1 MSCDAS
7 GANNVVA
14 GEVVVMAAFDILSSS
29 RLWGWSR
36 LVRGRSGLRGA
47 AGLRFAKVLGSGVE
61 GGFGLKPS
69 ASILGLFCVFQ
80 DAASAEAFTAD
91 NGQMRRWRERS
102 RESFCVKMQVYSC
115 RGSWAGSRLAV
126 TAANPTAGPVVSL
139 TRASIKPSR
148 AAAFWRMQ
156 PPAERSLEQAT
167 GCRLAIGVGE
177 APVLRQA
184 TFTVW
189 DDVAAMDRYARSGAH
204 QDAIVA
210 AARGGFFSES
220 MFVRFAPYEIQG
232 NWKGSPIA

>member
-1 MSCDAS
+1 MSRDAV
-7 GANNVVA
+7 GANDIAA
-14 GEVVVMAAFDILSSS
+14 GEVVVMAAFDILASS

-47 AGLRFAKVLGSGVE
+47 TGLRFAKVLGSGVE

-69 ASILGLFCVFQ
+69 ASILGLFCVFR
-80 DAASAEAFTAD
+80 DAASAEAFTAHD
-91 NGQMRRWRERS
+91 GLMRRWQDRS
-102 RESFCVKMQVYSC
+102 RESFCVKMRVYSC

-126 TAANPTAGPVVSL
+126 TADAPVAGPVVSL
-139 TRASIKPSR
+139 TRASIKPTR
-148 AAAFWRMQ
+148 AAAFWQMQ

-177 APVLRQA
+177 APLLRQA

-204 QDAIVA
+204 QEAIVA

-220 MFVRFAPYEIQG
+220 MFVRFAPYEIHGQ
-232 NWKGSPIA
+232 WKGSSIG

>member
-1 MSCDAS
+1 MSSDAA
-7 GANNVVA
+7 GASDLV
-14 GEVVVMAAFDILSSS
+14 GSEVVVMAAFDILASS

-91 NGQMRRWRERS
+91 DGLMRRWRERS

-126 TAANPTAGPVVSL
+126 TAATPLAGPVVSL

-148 AAAFWRMQ
+148 AAAFWQMQ

-177 APVLRQA
+177 APLLRQA

-220 MFVRFAPYEIQG
+220 MFVRFAPYEFQG
-232 NWKGSPIA
+232 KWKGVSIA

>member
-1 MSCDAS
+1 MSPDMA
-7 GANNVVA
+7 GADDLA
-14 GEVVVMAAFDILSSS
+14 GSEVVVMAAFDILASS

-47 AGLRFAKVLGSGVE
+47 TGLRFVKVLGSGVE

-80 DAASAEAFTAD
+80 DAASAEAFTAHD
-91 NGQMRRWRERS
+91 GLMRRWQDRS
-102 RESFCVKMQVYSC
+102 RESFCVKMRVYSC

-126 TAANPTAGPVVSL
+126 TAAAPLAGPVVSL
-139 TRASIKPSR
+139 TRASIKPTR
-148 AAAFWRMQ
+148 AAAFWQMQ

-177 APVLRQA
+177 APLLRQA

-204 QDAIVA
+204 QEAIVA

-220 MFVRFAPYEIQG
+220 MFVRFAPYDIQG
-232 NWKGSPIA
+232 QWKGMSIA

>member
-1 MSCDAS
+1 MSSDAA
-7 GANNVVA
+7 GANGDVA
-14 GEVVVMAAFDILSSS
+14 RDVVVMAAFDIDPAW

-36 LVRGRSGLRGA
+36 LVRGQSGLRGA

-80 DAASAEAFTAD
+80 DAASADAFTAND
-91 NGQMRRWRERS
+91 GLMRRWQDRS

-115 RGSWAGSRLAV
+115 RGSWAGNRLAV
-126 TAANPTAGPVVSL
+126 TATPPQAGPVVSL

-156 PPAERSLEQAT
+156 PPAERSLERAT

-177 APVLRQA
+177 APLLRQA

-204 QDAIVA
+204 QEAIVA

-220 MFVRFAPYEIQG
+220 MFVRFAPYEIHGQ
-232 NWKGSPIA
+232 WKGSSIG

>member
-1 MSCDAS
+1 MSSDAA
-7 GANNVVA
+7 GANDLVA
-14 GEVVVMAAFDILSSS
+14 SEVVVMAAFDIDPAS

-80 DAASAEAFTAD
+80 DAASAEAFTSD
-91 NGQMRRWRERS
+91 NGLMRRWQDRS
-102 RESFCVKMQVYSC
+102 RESFCVTMQVYSC

-126 TAANPTAGPVVSL
+126 TAAAPLAGPVVSL
-139 TRASIKPSR
+139 TRASIRPSR

-177 APVLRQA
+177 APLLRQA

-220 MFVRFAPYEIQG
+220 MFVRFVPHHIEG
-232 NWKGSPIA
+232 RWKGAAIA

>member
-1 MSCDAS
+1 MSPDTAGAS
-7 GANNVVA
+7 DLVGS
-14 GEVVVMAAFDILSSS
+14 EVVVMAAFDILASS

-36 LVRGRSGLRGA
+36 LVRGQSGLRGA
-47 AGLRFAKVLGSGVE
+47 SGLRFAKVLGSGVE

-80 DAASAEAFTAD
+80 DAASAEAFTSD
-91 NGQMRRWRERS
+91 DGLMRRWQHRS
-102 RESFCVKMQVYSC
+102 RESFCVKMRVYSC

-126 TAANPTAGPVVSL
+126 TATTPVAGPVVSL

-148 AAAFWRMQ
+148 AAAFWQMQ

-177 APVLRQA
+177 APLLRQA

-204 QDAIVA
+204 QEAIVA

-232 NWKGSPIA
+232 EWKGLSIA

>member
-1 MSCDAS
+1 MSPDMA
-7 GANNVVA
+7 GANELVGN
-14 GEVVVMAAFDILSSS
+14 EVVVMAAFDILASS

-47 AGLRFAKVLGSGVE
+47 TGLRFAKVLGSGVE

-80 DAASAEAFTAD
+80 DAASAEAFTA
-91 NGQMRRWRERS
+91 
-102 RESFCVKMQVYSC
+102 RESFFVKMRVYSC

-126 TAANPTAGPVVSL
+126 TAATPLAGPVVSL
-139 TRASIKPSR
+139 TRASIKPTR

-156 PPAERSLEQAT
+156 PPAEKSLEQAT

-177 APVLRQA
+177 APLLRQA

-204 QDAIVA
+204 QEAIVA

-220 MFVRFAPYEIQG
+220 MFVRFAPYEIHGQ
-232 NWKGSPIA
+232 WKGLTIG